1 MHCQIVIAVILWSF
15 GVESRKMR
23 GISLS
28 YKRFYRE
35 RKSFLCIDGS
45 KMIPFEQV
53 NDDYCDCAD
62 GSDEPGT
69 SACPH
74 GRFYCTNLGFR
85 PHYIPSSRVNDGIC
99 DCCDASDE
107 YNSHTRCQNSCR
119 NLGQRERA
127 EVEGQ
132 MRTLDE
138 GLRLKQQHIEEGVL
152 LWREKQAQLRDLQ
165 GLSGDLQAKLEELR
179 RRRPGVDAL
188 QERETRSQE
197 MKDTGGQSW
206 TLISLFHEMDSN
218 KDDSITVDEVQA
230 SLARVQDGERGI
242 SEDEAAALLGGALQV
257 DLSRFQETLWSSLR
271 TGDSVKI
278 KGVRGAPGSLTDEDP
293 NIKAAVSAAER
304 ETADLKKVEEA
315 YENVNLEIR
324 DLREKLAV
332 DYGSEREFL
341 FMGSQCYQLKVYEY
355 TYTLCPFNQVT
366 QKSAVGV
373 EVSLGK
379 WGMWAGSPENQ
390 YCQMRYESGEPCW
403 QGPTRNTMVTL
414 TCGTET
420 GLRSVREPS
429 KCQYVMDFQTPAV
442 CHPALRA
449 RGVHSEL

>member
-1 MHCQIVIAVILWSF
+1 MHCHIIIAVILWSV
-15 GVESRKMR
+15 GIESRKLR

-62 GSDEPGT
+62 GSDEP
-69 SACPH
+69 
-74 GRFYCTNLGFR
+74 
-85 PHYIPSSRVNDGIC
+85 

-119 NLGQRERA
+119 NLGRRERA

-138 GLRLKQQHIEEGVL
+138 GLRLKQQHIEEGVS

-165 GLSGDLQAKLEELR
+165 RLSEDLQTKVEEHR
-179 RRRPGVDAL
+179 RSRGEV
-188 QERETRSQE
+188 ERLAQQETRAPEAEDNGVRSQNR
-197 MKDTGGQSW
+197 TAIGISH
-206 TLISLFHEMDSN
+206 TLDGNNEN
-218 KDDSITVDEVQA
+218 SIAVDEVQA
-230 SLARVQDGERGI
+230 ELALAQGEARGV
-242 SEDEAAALLGGALQV
+242 SEDEAVALLGGNQQV
-257 DLSRFQETLWSSLR
+257 DLSRFQQTLWSSLR
-271 TGDSVKI
+271 AGDSVKI
-278 KGVRGAPGSLTDEDP
+278 KGSRAAPGGRMDGDP
-293 NIKAAVSAAER
+293 DIKAAVSAAEKDR
-304 ETADLKKVEEA
+304 ADLRKIEDA

-324 DLREKLAV
+324 ELTEKLSI
-332 DYGSEREFL
+332 DYGTEKEFL
-341 FMGSQCYQLKVYEY
+341 FLGSLCLQLKVHEY

-366 QKSAVGV
+366 QKSSAGT

-379 WGMWAGSPENQ
+379 WGTWAGSPENQ
-390 YCQMRYESGEPCW
+390 YCQMRYESGELCW

-420 GLRSVREPS
+420 ALRSVREPS
-429 KCQYVMDFQTPAV
+429 KCQYVMDLQTPAG
-442 CHPALRA
+442 CHPALRP